1 MKSNL
6 AYEPTQKQGGKMT
19 NRFYL
24 PSSHGNLGS
33 NMVFHRHEGRGYS
46 SDLDQAHVYTLE
58 EAQKEWEYGD
68 EAPVS
73 ADHIDSMAVW
83 KVDHQYIPNET
94 QPFTDIHNTY
104 VAFKKGMWDGNDVYW
119 LNTDKCNLST
129 DFDSAS
135 VFGYPIAKKLDSS
148 YVVIPFNLADK
159 AKRRTFDFIKLNK
172 RKMVQGAGLK
182 TPEHLKKSK
191 RRNPNPMT
199 RFNCYECGKIN
210 WQHNPYDFEGCNHCH
225 ARGEFHA

>member
-1 MKSNL
+1 MK
-6 AYEPTQKQGGKMT
+6 

-58 EAQKEWEYGD
+58 EAQKEWDYGD

-83 KVDHQYIPNET
+83 KVDHQYIPNEN
-94 QPFTDIHNTY
+94 QPFIDIHNTY
-104 VAFKKGMWDGNDVYW
+104 VAFRKGMWDGNDVYW
-119 LNTDKCNLST
+119 LNTDKCNIST

-148 YVVIPFNLADK
+148 FVVIPFSLADK

-172 RKMVQGAGLK
+172 RTMIQGAGLRM
-182 TPEHLKKSK
+182 PEIVKKQ
-191 RRNPNPMT
+191 RRRVNNSMT
-199 RFNCYECGKIN
+199 RFNCPSCGRIS
-210 WQHNPYDFEGCNHCH
+210 WQDNPYDFMGCRNVRCDEWSVHI
-225 ARGEFHA
+225 